1 MKIIINEKSEK
12 RLIQLIKEESL
23 YTNKVLMVKKFLDD
37 NLSRADY
44 NQNDDETGLPSRKQI
59 AVWMNGNEVIK
70 TYKDQQLI
78 DMIQEKFKNIFDDEN
93 ECYSFLKKVLIA
105 WYKNKIDKNGVIE
118 NF

>member
-23 YTNKVLMVKKFLDD
+23 YTNKVLRVKKFLDD

-44 NQNDDETGLPSRKQI
+44 QQNDDNTGLPSRKQI
-59 AVWMNGNEVIK
+59 AVWMSGNEAVK
-70 TYKDQQLI
+70 TFTDQQLLDVLQERFK
-78 DMIQEKFKNIFDDEN
+78 DMFDNEE
-93 ECYSFLKKVLIA
+93 ECYNSLKKIMIA